1 MIDRLLQQQL
11 EPIARDY
18 HYWHLWRALTR
29 CWAGMAIVG
38 LGLIVLHQFSGWWA
52 AWIFPWFIAATVV
65 WALLVRQRWRRS
77 KPDYRAIAL
86 QIEEENPKL
95 HALVLT
101 AVEQQPATPTS
112 GLNYLQQRVIHEAL
126 EHNRSRPW
134 GTRIFER
141 SFFAQC
147 AQWLALVMFLA
158 VLLGLRI
165 ATPAGRALFMAHGD
179 GVNITPGDTS
189 IERGSGFVVLA
200 RFDGKIP
207 AEATLVVKPV
217 NENERRIPLAKN
229 LDDPVFGG
237 GVPEVN
243 GSLSYRV
250 EYGARRTREYTVT
263 VFEYPKLERADA
275 KLTFPEYT
283 GLPEKA
289 IADTRRISAV
299 EGSLLDYTFFLNK
312 PVASA
317 KLVAKDK
324 TVVALAADT
333 NQANIYH
340 LEFSIEQNRQFELE
354 LVDDAGRTNK
364 IPPQFVIEAL
374 KNRAPD
380 LKFVSPRGDQ
390 RLSALEEIAF
400 QAEASD
406 DFGLKEYGIAYTLAG
421 QETKFVPLGT
431 NSSPNEKRA
440 FNHLLPL
447 EELSAQPD
455 QLLSYFLW
463 ADDIGPDGKLRRTS
477 GDMYFAEIRAFEE
490 IFREGQSMAGGQQ
503 EGGQQGGGQMQKLAQ
518 LQKQIINAT
527 WTLQRGKAASASP
540 IIPYR

>member
-1 MIDRLLQQQL
+1 MIDRLLQQHL

-29 CWAGMAIVG
+29 CWAGMASLG
-38 LGLIVLHQFSGWWA
+38 LGLIVLHQFSGWWT
-52 AWIFPWFIAATVV
+52 AWIFPLLIVATVV
-65 WALLVRQRWRRS
+65 WAVWLRRQWQRS
-77 KPDYRAIAL
+77 KPDYRAIAR

-95 HALVLT
+95 HALLLT
-101 AVEQQPATPTS
+101 AVEQQPDTPTG

-126 EHNRSRPW
+126 EHNRNRPW

-179 GVNITPGDTS
+179 GVNVTPGDTS
-189 IERGSGFVVLA
+189 VERGSGFVVLA

-207 AEATLVVKPV
+207 TEATLVITPV

-250 EYGARRTREYTVT
+250 EYGARRTREYSVT

-275 KLTFPEYT
+275 KLRFPEYT

-299 EGSLLDYTFFLNK
+299 EGSVLDYTFFLNK

-317 KLVAKDK
+317 KLMAKDK
-324 TVVALAADT
+324 TIVALAADT

-340 LEFSIEQNRQFELE
+340 LVFPIEENRQFELE

-400 QAEASD
+400 QAEAAD

-421 QETKFVPLGT
+421 QETKFVSLGT

-447 EELSAQPD
+447 EHLSAEPD

-503 EGGQQGGGQMQKLAQ
+503 EAGQQGGQMQKLAQ

-527 WTLQRGKAASASP
+527 WTLQRGKAASPSP
-540 IIPYR
+540 AP

>member
-1 MIDRLLQQQL
+1 MIDRLLQKHL

-18 HYWHLWRALTR
+18 HYWHLWCALAR
-29 CWAGMAIVG
+29 CWAAMALVG
-38 LGLIVLHQFSGWWA
+38 IGLILLHRLTGWWA
-52 AWIFPWFIAATVV
+52 AWVFPLFIAATVV
-65 WALLVRQRWRRS
+65 WAAWLRQHWRRS
-77 KPDYRAIAL
+77 NPDYRAIAR

-95 HALVLT
+95 HSLLLT
-101 AVEQQPATPTS
+101 AVEQQPLTATG

-126 EHNRSRPW
+126 DHNRNRPW

-141 SFFAQC
+141 TFFAQC
-147 AQWLALVMFLA
+147 AHWLALIVFVG

-165 ATPAGRALFMAHGD
+165 ATPAGRAHFVARGE
-179 GVNITPGDTS
+179 GVNVTPGDTS
-189 IERGSGFVVLA
+189 IERGSGLVVLA
-200 RFDGKIP
+200 RFDGKLP
-207 AEATLVVKPV
+207 TEATLVIKPV
-217 NENERRIPLAKN
+217 NENERRVPLAKN

-237 GVPEVN
+237 SVPEVN
-243 GSLSYRV
+243 SSLSYRV
-250 EYGARRTREYTVT
+250 EYGARQTREFTVT

-283 GLPEKA
+283 GLPEKT

-299 EGSLLDYTFFLNK
+299 EGSALDYTFFLNK
-312 PVASA
+312 PVATA
-317 KLVAKDK
+317 KLMAKDK
-324 TVVALAADT
+324 SAVSLAADT
-333 NQANIYH
+333 NHANIYH
-340 LEFSIEQNRQFELE
+340 VKFAIEQNRQYELE

-380 LKFVSPRGDQ
+380 LKFAFPRGDQ

-406 DFGLKEYGIAYTLAG
+406 DFGLKEYGIAYTMAG
-421 QETKFVPLGT
+421 QETKFVPLGA
-431 NSSPNEKRA
+431 SSGPNEKRA

-447 EELSAQPD
+447 EALSAQPD

-477 GDMYFAEIRAFEE
+477 GDMYFAEIRPFEE
-490 IFREGQSMAGGQQ
+490 IFREGPSMAGGSQQ
-503 EGGQQGGGQMQKLAQ
+503 GGQQGGGQMQKLAQ

-527 WTLQRGKAASASP
+527 WTLQRGKTPAPMPAS
-540 IIPYR
+540 R